1 MSKRCSRWASKG
13 KRTSALQAPKG
24 IVNALVAHYHE
35 VGLKGRNRDF
45 FEGTL
50 ARNLKRAMRG
60 TGYRR
65 VRRGFGRI
73 VTDFYKDNAMNVAA
87 ERAARVFGVAYIGAG
102 VRVEPDMDA
111 IARASLGLIEGK
123 RFDSFAMRARRTY
136 STFPS
141 SSRDINTVVG
151 QTVKDATGARVDLGH
166 PDLTV
171 WVELFANSGIV
182 YVDRLQ
188 GAGGLPT
195 GTSGRMIA
203 LLSGGI
209 DSPVAAWRLMR
220 RGAEVELL
228 HFHGRPYTDASST
241 HQASELTER
250 LTRWQLRTTLHLV
263 PLADAQREI
272 VAAAPSSLRVI
283 LYRRAMFR
291 IAAAL
296 ARQRE
301 ASALVTGDSLGQ
313 VASQTIE
320 NLNAVDE
327 AVFGT
332 QVLRP
337 LVGLDKLE
345 IVDSAQQIDT
355 YDIST
360 RKYQDCC
367 VLFEPRAPATKAT
380 VDEVLAAEERID
392 VETMVGKA
400 LAGIETRVLEL
411 PESEP
416 ANPAS

>member
-1 MSKRCSRWASKG
+1 
-13 KRTSALQAPKG
+13 
-24 IVNALVAHYHE
+24 VNAIVAHYHE

-65 VRRGFGRI
+65 VRKGFGRI
-73 VTDFYKDNAMNVAA
+73 VADFYKDNVIDMAA
-87 ERAARVFGVAYIGAG
+87 ERAARVFGVAYVGTG
-102 VRVEPDMDA
+102 VRVEPDMDS
-111 IARASLGLIEGK
+111 IASAALELVEG
-123 RFDSFAMRARRTY
+123 REFGSFAMRARRTY

-141 SSRDINTVVG
+141 SSGEINIVVG
-151 QTVKDATGARVDLGH
+151 QRVKDATGARVDLSNA
-166 PDLTV
+166 DLTV
-171 WVELFANSGIV
+171 WVELFANSGVV
-182 YVDRLQ
+182 YIDRLE

-228 HFHGRPYTDASST
+228 HFHGQPFTDPSST
-241 HQASELTER
+241 RQASELAEV
-250 LTRWQLRTTLHLV
+250 LTRWQLHTPLHLV

-272 VAAAPSSLRVI
+272 VSAAPSSLRVI

-320 NLNAVDE
+320 NLVAADQAIE
-327 AVFGT
+327 GT
-332 QVLRP
+332 QLLRP

-345 IVDSAQQIDT
+345 IMDSAQRIGT

-367 VLFEPRAPATKAT
+367 VLFEPRSPATKAT
-380 VDEVLAAEERID
+380 VAEVLEAEAAID
-392 VETMVGKA
+392 IETMVGKA

-411 PESEP
+411 PEP
-416 ANPAS
+416 PGRRA